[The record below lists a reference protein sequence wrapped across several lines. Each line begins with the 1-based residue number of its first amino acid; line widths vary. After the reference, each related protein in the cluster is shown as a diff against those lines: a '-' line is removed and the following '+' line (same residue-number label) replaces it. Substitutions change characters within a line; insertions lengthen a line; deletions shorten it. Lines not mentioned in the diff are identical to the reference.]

1 MKSVI
6 RSQVPKP
13 VIISEPMAQRLVCPP
28 SHRLGGHMIGHG
40 KGSETKWERVINEG
54 LITLR
59 WHKI

>member
-6 RSQVPKP
+6 RSQVPNP
-13 VIISEPMAQRLVCPP
+13 VIISEPIAQRLVCPP
-28 SHRLGGHMIGHG
+28 SLWLGGHMVGYG

-54 LITLR
+54 LTNLR

>member
-13 VIISEPMAQRLVCPP
+13 V
-28 SHRLGGHMIGHG
+28 MIGYG